1 VKHFFNGDL
10 QHFSIFIKKRKIS
23 VGTGSP
29 VSYYPP
35 PSQLNI
41 YLGSGF
47 LEGKSAVWYTIIILT
62 ALCTEKAFPRAMF
75 FPAFLFIRISGLQ
88 LQRSHPIFPEL
99 QPW

>member
-1 VKHFFNGDL
+1 LLKSG
-10 QHFSIFIKKRKIS
+10 KIS
-23 VGTGSP
+23 VSTGSP
-29 VSYYPP
+29 CFILPP

-47 LEGKSAVWYTIIILT
+47 LEGKSAVWYIIIILT